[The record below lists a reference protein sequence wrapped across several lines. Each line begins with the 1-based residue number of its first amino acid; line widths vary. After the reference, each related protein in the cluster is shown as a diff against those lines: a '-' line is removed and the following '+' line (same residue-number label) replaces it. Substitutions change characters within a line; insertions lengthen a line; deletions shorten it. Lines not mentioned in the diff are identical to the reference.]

1 MKSGAMKFVRRLF
14 VLLLIVVTM
23 IAIVSSTCDFDTDA
37 CDTIR
42 IVADLQ
48 MNAGGSAGNSTPS
61 RVKAGNDTGGS
72 DLSDSTWG
80 AIWMTD
86 LPHAGVPDAPPKP
99 AWYARQVALDLAS
112 DTAKVPNPPP
122 KI

>member
-37 CDTIR
+37 CDAVR

-48 MNAGGSAGNSTPS
+48 MNAGGSAGSSTPP
-61 RVKAGNDTGGS
+61 RVKAGHDTGGP
-72 DLSDSTWG
+72 DLSDGSWIT
-80 AIWMTD
+80 IWMTD
-86 LPHAGVPDAPPKP
+86 LPQANVPDGPPKA
-99 AWYARQVALDLAS
+99 AWYAHQVTLDLAS

>member
-1 MKSGAMKFVRRLF
+1 MKFVRRLF

-23 IAIVSSTCDFDTDA
+23 IATLSPGCDFDNDA
-37 CDTIR
+37 CDAVR

-48 MNAGGSAGNSTPS
+48 MNAGGSAGSSTPS
-61 RVKAGNDTGGS
+61 RVKADNDTGGS
-72 DLSDSTWG
+72 DLSDSSWG
-80 AIWMTD
+80 AIWMTG
-86 LPHAGVPDAPPKP
+86 LPHAGVPDAPPKA

-112 DTAKVPNPPP
+112 GTAKVPNPPP

>member
-1 MKSGAMKFVRRLF
+1 MKFVRRLF

-37 CDTIR
+37 CDAVS

-48 MNAGGSAGNSTPS
+48 MNAGGSAGNSTPP
-61 RVKAGNDTGGS
+61 RVKADNDTGGS

-86 LPHAGVPDAPPKP
+86 LPHAGVPDGPPKP
-99 AWYARQVALDLAS
+99 AWYARQVTLDLAS
-112 DTAKVPNPPP
+112 GTAKVPNPPP